1 MSADWV
7 NDINRMQTKYGVRDW
22 INHATPFQ
30 LKKFLEFRL
39 NFIKEEY
46 DETCKALSEEDS
58 EEIVDGLIDLCV
70 VAIGTLDA
78 MGVNAHKAWDEVLTA
93 NMAKE
98 VGVKESRP
106 NPLGLPD
113 LIKPEGWTAPV
124 HFPNYGILESAWSDE
139 ITKRAMAANAAR
151 TELVSENPE
160 INSEWTPDAEKRMDI
175 IGQNG
180 NDGLHYTPGPG
191 PLDGTQAKI
200 DWTQD
205 SEYIR
210 LYGTPEDPKI

>member
-7 NDINRMQTKYGVRDW
+7 NDINRMQTKYGVREW
-22 INHATPFQ
+22 IKHATPFE
-30 LKKFLEFRL
+30 LKKYLEFRL

-78 MGVNAHKAWDEVLTA
+78 LGVNVHKAWNEVYEA
-93 NMAKE
+93 NMNKE

-113 LIKPEGWTAPV
+113 LIKPEGWTAPS
-124 HFPNYGILESAWSDE
+124 HEKNHGIIGNAWSDE
-139 ITKRAMAANAAR
+139 ITKKAMEANAAR
-151 TELVSENPE
+151 TELIADNPDV
-160 INSEWTPDAEKRMDI
+160 NSNWAPDAISRMDI

-200 DWTQD
+200 NWEKD